1 MSVPKLRFKEFDGEW
16 HQSSLGQLTN
26 YFKGYA
32 FKSESYKERG
42 VRIIRVSDL
51 GRDSIKYD
59 NDAIFIDEAESSD
72 YENWML
78 KKHDIII
85 TTVGSKPHL
94 IDSAVGRPIYIK
106 NNYEGL
112 LNQNLLVLR
121 PINNEIEPYF
131 IFSQLLDNKYLTH
144 IETIQRGN
152 ANQSNIT
159 VKDLQEFKVFSTA
172 KTEQT
177 KIASFLSAVDEK
189 ISLLTEKHEL
199 LSQYKQ
205 GMMQKLF
212 SQQIRFKADDGSEFG
227 EWENKPLKYFIINHV
242 GGASLTPNDFVSESE
257 YEVIPKKAITF
268 NGKLSLDE
276 NSPTYC
282 TKSFFEENLKNTVNK
297 DYLITVLRDLV
308 PSGPSI
314 GYIVQFQ
321 SSKTYILAQGV
332 YGFQITLNLN
342 KDFLIHFSNTKQY
355 RLVMKSI
362 MVGSTQVHIRNQDF
376 FGIEIPVPPL
386 EEQTKI
392 ANFLSAIDQKIEVV
406 TKQIEQ
412 VKQWKKG
419 LLQQMFV

>member
-1 MSVPKLRFKEFDGEW
+1 MAVPKLRFKEFD
-16 HQSSLGQLTN
+16 
-26 YFKGYA
+26 
-32 FKSESYKERG
+32 ESWSQVILDDLAGVERG
-42 VRIIRVSDL
+42 KFSVRPRNDPRYFGGKMPFVQTGDVTGSDVYLKGFSQTLNEDGIKVSKVFPEDTIL
-51 GRDSIKYD
+51 ITIAANIGDTTITQYPVACPDSVV
-59 NDAIFIDEAESSD
+59 AIQSKKDKANTLF
-72 YENWML
+72 L
-78 KKHDIII
+78 KN
-85 TTVGSKPHL
+85 L
-94 IDSAVGRPIYIK
+94 IDLQKEVLDSQATQNAQK
-106 NNYEGL
+106 NI
-112 LNQNLLVLR
+112 NLQVLK
-121 PINNEIEPYF
+121 PLELFAPSIE
-131 IFSQLLDNKYLTH
+131 
-144 IETIQRGN
+144 
-152 ANQSNIT
+152 
-159 VKDLQEFKVFSTA
+159 
-172 KTEQT
+172 EQT

-189 ISLLTEKHEL
+189 ISQLTQKHEL

-227 EWENKPLKYFIINHV
+227 EWEEKGLKDFIINHV
-242 GGASLTPNDFVSESE
+242 GGAALTPNDFVSESE

-321 SSKTYILAQGV
+321 NSKTYILAQGV
-332 YGFQITLNLN
+332 YGFQITSNLN
-342 KDFLIHFSNTKQY
+342 KEFLIHFSNTKQY

-376 FGIEIPVPPL
+376 FSIEIPLPCL

-392 ANFLSAIDQKIEVV
+392 ANFLSAIDQKIEFVAQ
-406 TKQIEQ
+406 QIEQ
-412 VKQWKKG
+412 AKQWKKG